1 MKDEYEQAM
10 NQAMYYLGVKQM
22 EDYLIKKQ
30 HDEHTIAR
38 VMEKLIEYGL
48 LDDEQ
53 YAQRYVQTRKDTS
66 GKYLL
71 RQKMKM
77 QGLSSDVIDEAVG
90 AIPFEDQVAAARALI
105 DRKMAGDERED
116 ALRRAVQSVMRRGFA
131 YDVVR
136 AAADQYKEE
145 LEWEE

>member
-10 NQAMYYLGVKQM
+10 NQAMYYLGVRARTVKQM

-105 DRKMAGDERED
+105 DRKMAGDER
-116 ALRRAVQSVMRRGFA
+116 G
-131 YDVVR
+131 
-136 AAADQYKEE
+136 
-145 LEWEE
+145 

>member
-1 MKDEYEQAM
+1 
-10 NQAMYYLGVKQM
+10 M

-90 AIPFEDQVAAARALI
+90 AIPFEDQVAVARALI

-136 AAADQYKEE
+136 AAADQYKED